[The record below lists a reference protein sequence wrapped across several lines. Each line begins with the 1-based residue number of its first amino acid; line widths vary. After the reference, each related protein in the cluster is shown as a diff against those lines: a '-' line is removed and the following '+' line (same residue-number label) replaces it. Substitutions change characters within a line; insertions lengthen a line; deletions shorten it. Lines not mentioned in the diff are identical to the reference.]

1 MSYDWN
7 HNGEHDTFD
16 DYEGWFGFLFLCL
29 KDKGVSVMN
38 EKLYYITD
46 TYDTYYA
53 LNAANKLVV
62 VSKQEMASQFTL
74 AKANQVI
81 QSVIKPM
88 QRYQYI
94 LKEVSTS
101 ESDDNQ
107 VELNDH
113 EYRTTRF
120 VRQWWIDRKNEK
132 CVETNERAGL

>member
-1 MSYDWN
+1 
-7 HNGEHDTFD
+7 
-16 DYEGWFGFLFLCL
+16 
-29 KDKGVSVMN
+29 
-38 EKLYYITD
+38 
-46 TYDTYYA
+46 
-53 LNAANKLVV
+53 
-62 VSKQEMASQFTL
+62 MASQFTL

-120 VRQWWIDRKNEK
+120 VRQ
-132 CVETNERAGL
+132 